1 MRTGQNKRSRHI
13 KETEIKQ
20 SRWRASQIETMINE
34 FDRVCI
40 DLGHQIEAEEKRA
53 QIADPTHFAYPTY
66 AKAARGR
73 RAKLQQS
80 ADALKI
86 ELDKLSGYR
95 AAA

>member
-1 MRTGQNKRSRHI
+1 MRTGQNERSRHI

-20 SRWRASQIETMINE
+20 SRWRASQIETMITE

-66 AKAARGR
+66 AKAARER

-80 ADALKI
+80 ADALRI